1 MSIKINKQLNRPDGG
16 KVSTG
21 SIVDF
26 NQKTKATGE
35 DTGIVFFLISHYISA
50 AAITDGKETIPVITE
65 FEYTLSKV
73 CDSEEWEQLL
83 MGENQTSV
91 LLHDWLKEIIDNKI
105 GLGNTEII

>member
-16 KVSTG
+16 EIAAG

-26 NQKTKATGE
+26 NQKTNATEE
-35 DTGIVFFLISHYISA
+35 DTGIVFFLIKHYISQ
-50 AAITDGKETIPVITE
+50 AAIADGKETIPVITE
-65 FEYTLSKV
+65 FKYTLSKV
-73 CDSEEWEQLL
+73 CTTEEWSQLL

-91 LLHDWLKEIIDNKI
+91 LLHDWLKEIIDSKI